1 MDISDKVLI
10 ERSVKFQDPNAY
22 SQLVRRYQSRL
33 RLALRQMCHDDNAL
47 ADDIAQEAFIKA
59 YKALA
64 SFKGESQFFTWL
76 YQIARN
82 QLVSYLRKKFP
93 EADSDTVYRA
103 SEATAAPANDDM
115 IKRDLKI
122 AMAQLSAP
130 QREALHLM
138 YQLGHS
144 HEEVARLMQLP
155 VGTIKSHILRGKA
168 KLKEILYEWQGE
180 IPNEQG

>member
-1 MDISDKVLI
+1 MEISDEVLI
-10 ERSVKFQDPNAY
+10 ERTLKHRDHHAY

-33 RLALRQMCHDDNAL
+33 RQALRQMCQGDDAL
-47 ADDIAQEAFIKA
+47 ADDMAQEAFIKA

-64 SFKGESQFFTWL
+64 GFKRESQFFTWL

-82 QLVSYLRKKFP
+82 QLMSHFRKKFP
-93 EADSDTVYRA
+93 EAN
-103 SEATAAPANDDM
+103 SEKVEQFNETRVTHGHTELVQ
-115 IKRDLKI
+115 RDLAQ

-130 QREALHLM
+130 QREAIHLT

-144 HEEVARLMQLP
+144 NEEVAQLMHLP

-168 KLKEILYEWQGE
+168 KLKELLHDWQGE
-180 IPNEQG
+180 APSEVG

>member
-1 MDISDKVLI
+1 MDISDHVLI
-10 ERSVKFQDPNAY
+10 ERTVKSQDQHAY

-33 RLALRQMCHDDNAL
+33 RVALRQMCNGDEAL

-64 SFKGESQFFTWL
+64 GFKSESQFFTWL

-82 QLVSYLRKKFP
+82 QLVSHLRKKFP
-93 EADSDTVYRA
+93 EVD
-103 SEATAAPANDDM
+103 SEAVERAGASTVAPGSGEM
-115 IKRDLKI
+115 IKRDLGQ
-122 AMAQLSAP
+122 AMAQLSAH
-130 QREALHLM
+130 QREAIHLT

-144 HEEVARLMQLP
+144 NEEVANLMHLP

-168 KLKEILYEWQGE
+168 KLKEILHEWQGE
-180 IPNEQG
+180 TPNEFG